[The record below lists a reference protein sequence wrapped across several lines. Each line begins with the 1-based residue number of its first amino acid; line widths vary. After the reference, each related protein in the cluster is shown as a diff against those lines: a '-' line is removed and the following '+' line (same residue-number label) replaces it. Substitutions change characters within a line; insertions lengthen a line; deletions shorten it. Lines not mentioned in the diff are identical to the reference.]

1 MLRLLSIVII
11 YIVSLPLFAQ
21 KPEISLWGT
30 VYDRQFREPL
40 PGAHVMLLDS
50 LDHTLRSV
58 VTKTDGTYSLA
69 GVPAGNFR
77 IKVTYMGFQPQ
88 FFRINLK
95 ERQGKVRVADIFMS
109 EESRY
114 LQETVVT
121 AQVPE
126 ITVSEDT
133 VTYHAG
139 SYSVTEGA
147 MVEELLKK
155 LPGVEIDEYGKITVN
170 GKEVSQILV
179 DGKDFFGNSTQT
191 TLENLPADIIE
202 KIKVYDKQS
211 DQARITGVDDG
222 NEKTVIDL
230 SVKKDRKKG
239 WFGQASAGAGTRQRY
254 QGKFNINRFT
264 EERKITL
271 LGNAG
276 NRNNGG
282 QTEQQTAGMN
292 YTLSKKT
299 LEASGNVR
307 LSHRSSDQYR
317 EIFSESFEN
326 ERAPFSQRIQNSGN
340 GNWNVNT
347 DQKIEWRPDTL
358 TTLLF
363 KPSFRFSRQTGNSF
377 SESASFSGDPF
388 AFPGISHPL
397 DQLDLLA
404 DSLGVN
410 HNLNQSHNT
419 GDTWGG
425 NLTIQFN
432 RRLRKPGRNVG
443 ATISG
448 DINKNGSDRDNY
460 SQIDYYQLLAA
471 DGGDSVYRKIQFY
484 GQDVFRYNWNA
495 SLSYS
500 ELLSKKVNLQA
511 SYRFNLSRQT
521 NERDAYSLQGEE
533 ISASGFTGEN
543 YAGARPFARR
553 DSAQCQSTTN
563 QYIHQDLRLQVRV
576 NASKYFLTAGFSL
589 QPQYSVTDYSKGSQ
603 EYHIGR
609 SVFNYAPTANFRYRF
624 SKQEQLKF
632 TYQGS
637 SKQPDILSLIPD
649 TLDNANPLNIRLGN
663 SGLKPSFTH
672 RMNLSYNKYQREH
685 QRSYAV
691 NLNYQVTQNGIAQRV
706 EYNELTGGRIT
717 RPENINGNWNAS
729 ARFNMNTALAN
740 PRFRI
745 NSNTSMNYSHILG
758 YVYKNKKT
766 QTNKTRSAVLQEQLR
781 GSYRNDW
788 LDCGLSG
795 TVRYNLSR
803 NTMGTNQRN
812 VYQFICGLDLQV
824 KLPWGMKITTDLKEN
839 SRRGYSDDAMNTDEW
854 VWNMQIAQSFLKRKA
869 ATISLQCYDILNQN
883 SDITRQITSSGL
895 RDVKTERISRYF
907 MLHFIYRINRFG
919 GKASARK

>member
-1 MLRLLSIVII
+1 MLRLLSFVII
-11 YIVSLPLFAQ
+11 YIVTLPLFAQ
-21 KPEISLWGT
+21 NPAISLWGT
-30 VYDRQFREPL
+30 VYDRHYREPL
-40 PGAHVMLLDS
+40 PGAYVLLLDS

-58 VTKTDGTYSLA
+58 VTKTDGSYFLT

-77 IKVTYMGFQPQ
+77 IKVSYMGFQPQ

-139 SYSVTEGA
+139 SYAVTEGA

-239 WFGQASAGAGTRQRY
+239 WFGQASAGVGTRQRY

-307 LSHRSSDQYR
+307 LTHRSSDQYR

-326 ERAPFSQRIQNSGN
+326 KRAPFSQRVQSSGS
-340 GNWNVNT
+340 GNWNINT

-358 TTLLF
+358 TTFLF
-363 KPSFRFSRQTGNSF
+363 KPSLRFSRQNSLSF

-397 DQLDLLA
+397 DQMDLLA

-410 HNLNQSHNT
+410 HNLNQSHQL
-419 GDTWGG
+419 GDNWSGD
-425 NLTIQFN
+425 LTVQFN
-432 RRLRKPGRNVG
+432 RRLQKPGRNVG
-443 ATISG
+443 AAISG
-448 DINKNGSDRDNY
+448 SVNNNMSDRDNY
-460 SQIDYYQLLAA
+460 SRIDYYQLTAA

-484 GQDVFRYNWNA
+484 GQEVVRYNWSA
-495 SLSYS
+495 SVNYN
-500 ELLSKKVNLQA
+500 EPLSKKVNLQA
-511 SYRFNLSRQT
+511 SYRINMNRQT
-521 NERDAYSLQGEE
+521 NERDAHSLLGRE
-533 ISASGFTGEN
+533 ISASGFDEQN
-543 YAGARPFARR
+543 YTDARPYARK
-553 DSAQCQSTTN
+553 DTAQCQTTSN
-563 QYIHQDLRLQVRV
+563 RYLHQDIRMQVRV
-576 NASKYFLTAGFSL
+576 NASKYFLTTGFSL
-589 QPQYSVTDYSKGSQ
+589 QPQYSVTDYNKGNQ

-609 SVFNYAPTANFRYRF
+609 SVFNYAPTVNFRYRF

-672 RMNLSYNKYQREH
+672 RLNFSYNKYLRER
-685 QRSYAV
+685 QRSYAL
-691 NLNYQVTQNGIAQRV
+691 NLNYQVTQNGVAQRV
-706 EYNELTGGRIT
+706 EYDEQTGGRIT

-729 ARFNMNTALAN
+729 ARFNMNTALVN

-745 NSNTSMNYSHILG
+745 NSNTGVNYNHILG
-758 YVYKNKKT
+758 YVYKNKVT
-766 QTNKTRSAVLQEQLR
+766 QINKTRSAVFQEQLR

-788 LDCGLSG
+788 LDCGLSS

-812 VYQFICGLDLQV
+812 VYQIISGLDLQV

>member
-1 MLRLLSIVII
+1 MLRLLSFVII
-11 YIVSLPLFAQ
+11 YIVTLPLFAQ
-21 KPEISLWGT
+21 NPAISLWGT
-30 VYDRQFREPL
+30 VYDSQFREPL
-40 PGAHVMLLDS
+40 PGAHVLLLDS
-50 LDHTLRSV
+50 ADRTLRSV
-58 VTKTDGTYSLA
+58 VTKTDGSYFLT

-77 IKVTYMGFQPQ
+77 IKVSYMGFQPQ

-139 SYSVTEGA
+139 SYAVTEGA

-179 DGKDFFGNSTQT
+179 DGKDFFGKSTQT

-264 EERKITL
+264 EERKITF

-282 QTEQQTAGMN
+282 RTEQQTAGMN
-292 YTLSKKT
+292 YSLDKKT
-299 LEASGNVR
+299 IEASGNVR
-307 LSHRSSDQYR
+307 LTHRSSDQYR

-326 ERAPFSQRIQNSGN
+326 KRAPFSQRVQSSGS
-340 GNWNVNT
+340 GNWNINT

-358 TTLLF
+358 TTFLF
-363 KPSFRFSRQTGNSF
+363 KPSLRFSRQNSLSF

-397 DQLDLLA
+397 NQLDLLS

-419 GDTWGG
+419 GDNWGG
-425 NLTIQFN
+425 NLTVQFN
-432 RRLRKPGRNVG
+432 RRLQKPGRNLGV
-443 ATISG
+443 TVSG
-448 DINKNGSDRDNY
+448 DISSSGNDRDNY

-471 DGGDSVYRKIQFY
+471 NGGDSVYRKIQFY
-484 GQDVFRYNWNA
+484 EQNVFRYNWGTL
-495 SLSYS
+495 LSYG
-500 ELLSKKVNLQA
+500 EPLTQKVNLQV
-511 SYRFNLSRQT
+511 SYRFNMSRQT
-521 NERDAYSLQGEE
+521 NNRDAYFLQGEE
-533 ISASGFTGEN
+533 MNASGFTGQN
-543 YAGARPFARR
+543 YADARPFSRR
-553 DSAQCQSTTN
+553 DSAQCQSTSN
-563 QYIHQDLRLQVRV
+563 RYIHQDIRLQVRV

-589 QPQYSVTDYSKGSQ
+589 QPQYSVTDYNKGNQ

-672 RMNLSYNKYQREH
+672 RLNFSYNKYLRER
-685 QRSYAV
+685 QRSYAL
-691 NLNYQVTQNGIAQRV
+691 NLNYQVTQNGVAQRV
-706 EYNELTGGRIT
+706 EYDEQTGGRIT

-729 ARFNMNTALAN
+729 ARFNMNTALVN

-745 NSNTSMNYSHILG
+745 NSNTGVNYNHILG
-758 YVYKNKKT
+758 YVYKNKVT
-766 QTNKTRSAVLQEQLR
+766 QINKTRSAVFQEQLR

-788 LDCGLSG
+788 LDCGLSS

-812 VYQFICGLDLQV
+812 VYQIISGLDLQV

>member
-1 MLRLLSIVII
+1 MARYLSFLIA
-11 YIVSLPLFAQ
+11 SLFSLTLFAQ
-21 KPEISLWGT
+21 NSEISLWGA

-40 PGAHVMLLDS
+40 PGAHVLLLDS
-50 LDHTLRSV
+50 ADRTVRRA
-58 VTKTDGTYSLA
+58 VTATDGSYSLS
-69 GVPAGNFR
+69 GVPSGMFR
-77 IKVTYMGFQPQ
+77 IKVTYVGFQPQ
-88 FFRINLK
+88 FFRMNLK
-95 ERQGKVRVADIFMS
+95 GRQGKVRVADIMMT

-126 ITVSEDT
+126 IMVSEDT

-155 LPGVEIDEYGKITVN
+155 LPGLEIDEYGKITVN

-179 DGKDFFGNSTQT
+179 DGKDFFGKSTQM

-239 WFGQASAGAGTRQRY
+239 WFGQVSAGGGTRQRY

-264 EERKITL
+264 EERKITF

-282 QTEQQTAGMN
+282 RTEQQTAGMN
-292 YTLSKKT
+292 YSLDKKT
-299 LEASGNVR
+299 IEASGNVR
-307 LSHRSSDQYR
+307 LTHRSSDQVR

-326 ERAPFSQRIQNSGN
+326 ERAPFSQRMQNTTS
-340 GNWNVNT
+340 GNWNIST

-358 TTLLF
+358 TTFLF
-363 KPSFRFSRQTGNSF
+363 KPSFRFSRQSGTSF

-388 AFPGISHPL
+388 AFSGISHPL

-410 HNLNQSHNT
+410 HNLNQNHHL
-419 GDTWGG
+419 GDDWSGD
-425 NLTIQFN
+425 LTVQFN
-432 RRLRKPGRNVG
+432 RRLQKPGRNVG
-443 ATISG
+443 AAISG
-448 DINKNGSDRDNY
+448 SVNNNMSDRDNY
-460 SQIDYYQLLAA
+460 SRIDYYQLTAA

-484 GQDVFRYNWNA
+484 GQEVVRYNWSA
-495 SLSYS
+495 SVNYN
-500 ELLSKKVNLQA
+500 EPLSKKVNLQA
-511 SYRFNLSRQT
+511 SYRINMNRQT
-521 NERDAYSLQGEE
+521 NERDAHSLLGRE
-533 ISASGFTGEN
+533 ISAFGFDEQN
-543 YAGARPFARR
+543 YTDARPYARK
-553 DSAQCQSTTN
+553 DTAQCQTTSN
-563 QYIHQDLRLQVRV
+563 RYLHQDIRMQVRV

-589 QPQYSVTDYSKGSQ
+589 QPQYSVTDYSKGIQ

-637 SKQPDILSLIPD
+637 SRQPDILSLIPD

-672 RMNLSYNKYQREH
+672 RMNFSYNKYLREH

-706 EYNELTGGRIT
+706 EYNEQTGGRIS

-729 ARFNMNTALAN
+729 AHFNMNTALAN

-745 NSNTSMNYSHILG
+745 NSNTGVNYNHILG
-758 YVYKNKKT
+758 YVYKKQVT
-766 QTNKTRSAVLQEQLR
+766 HMNKTRSAVLQEQLR

-795 TVRYNLSR
+795 TVRYNWSR

-812 VYQFICGLDLQV
+812 VYQFVCGLDLQV

-839 SRRGYSDDAMNTDEW
+839 SRRGYNDDAMNTDEW

-883 SDITRQITSSGL
+883 SDITRQITSSGI

>member
-1 MLRLLSIVII
+1 MLRLLSFVII
-11 YIVSLPLFAQ
+11 YIVTLPLFAQ
-21 KPEISLWGT
+21 NPAISLWGT
-30 VYDRQFREPL
+30 VYDRHCREPL
-40 PGAHVMLLDS
+40 PGAYVLLLDS
-50 LDHTLRSV
+50 ADRTVSRV
-58 VTKTDGTYSLA
+58 VTAADGTYSLP
-69 GVPAGNFR
+69 GVSSGLFR
-77 IKVTYMGFQPQ
+77 IKVTYVGFQPQ
-88 FFRINLK
+88 FFRMNLK
-95 ERQGKVRVADIFMS
+95 GRQGKVRVADILMT

-126 ITVSEDT
+126 IMVSEDT

-155 LPGVEIDEYGKITVN
+155 LPGLEIDEYGKITVN

-239 WFGQASAGAGTRQRY
+239 WFGQASAGVGTRQRY

-264 EERKITL
+264 EERKITF

-282 QTEQQTAGMN
+282 RTEQQTAGMN
-292 YTLSKKT
+292 YSLDKKT
-299 LEASGNVR
+299 IEASGNVR
-307 LSHRSSDQYR
+307 LTHRSSDQYR

-326 ERAPFSQRIQNSGN
+326 KRAPFSQRVQSSGS
-340 GNWNVNT
+340 GNWNINT

-358 TTLLF
+358 TTFLF
-363 KPSFRFSRQTGNSF
+363 KPSFRFSRQTGTSF

-397 DQLDLLA
+397 DQMDLLA

-410 HNLNQSHNT
+410 HNLNQSHQL
-419 GDTWGG
+419 GDNWSGD
-425 NLTIQFN
+425 LTVQFN
-432 RRLRKPGRNVG
+432 RRLQKPGRNVG
-443 ATISG
+443 AAISG
-448 DINKNGSDRDNY
+448 SVNNNMSDRDNY
-460 SQIDYYQLLAA
+460 SRIDYYQLTAA

-484 GQDVFRYNWNA
+484 GQEVVRYNWSA
-495 SLSYS
+495 SVNYN
-500 ELLSKKVNLQA
+500 EPLSKKVNLQV
-511 SYRFNLSRQT
+511 SYRFNMSRQT
-521 NERDAYSLQGEE
+521 NNRDAYFLQGEE
-533 ISASGFTGEN
+533 MNASGFTRQN
-543 YAGARPFARR
+543 YADARPFSRR
-553 DSAQCQSTTN
+553 DSAQCQSTSN
-563 QYIHQDLRLQVRV
+563 RYIHQDIRLQVRV

-589 QPQYSVTDYSKGSQ
+589 QPQYSVTDYNKGNQ
-603 EYHIGR
+603 EYHISR
-609 SVFNYAPTANFRYRF
+609 RVFNYAPTANFRYRF

-672 RMNLSYNKYQREH
+672 RLNFSYNKYLRER
-685 QRSYAV
+685 QRSYAL
-691 NLNYQVTQNGIAQRV
+691 NLNYQVTQNGVAQRV
-706 EYNELTGGRIT
+706 EYDEQTGGRIT

-729 ARFNMNTALAN
+729 ARFNMNTALVN

-745 NSNTSMNYSHILG
+745 NSNTGVNYNHILG
-758 YVYKNKKT
+758 YVYKNKVT
-766 QTNKTRSAVLQEQLR
+766 QINKTRSAVFQEQLR

-788 LDCGLSG
+788 LDCGLSS

-812 VYQFICGLDLQV
+812 VYQIISGLDLQV